1 MFEKFDKLVKLALEA
16 GFEKAEVFATASD
29 SFSVNVYEGQIEDY
43 RVEKRAGIA
52 LRGLMNGQM
61 GYASTEVDEES
72 EYADLVAR
80 AKENAL
86 LLESKDVQF
95 IYDGKEKLEW
105 LSSAN
110 KELYNVTAEEKIALA
125 MEMEKAC
132 FALDPRVVR
141 VSASEVGTGSSSSVL
156 VNSEGLFRTFE
167 SNIAYAAV
175 SPVLAVEDGQID
187 GDAYR
192 FTRNFAE
199 LDAQQLAKEAVE
211 DAVRYIGA
219 KSVPSGNM
227 PIVFEK
233 GAMAALLKTFT
244 GVFSA
249 DAAQKGLSLLG
260 DKEGAVIAADI
271 VTLLDDPSDG
281 LGLVG
286 MPFDGE
292 GVPTQKKAVI
302 ENGVLNTLLYNLKT
316 ANKAGKASTGN
327 ASRPSYQSTVGT
339 SPANFYLQPGDLAPE
354 QLYEMAGNGVRID
367 SLMGMHAGANAISG
381 DFSLAAKGMKI
392 ENGKL
397 TTPVEQITI
406 SGNFYQLLKNIK
418 AIGND
423 LKFGFPGT
431 FAVGAPSVLVEGLSV
446 AGK

>member
-1 MFEKFDKLVKLALEA
+1 MFKKFEKLVELALSA
-16 GFEKAEVFATASD
+16 GFEKAEVFATASE

-43 RVEKRAGIA
+43 RVQKRAGIA

-95 IYDGKEKLEW
+95 IYDGKEKLAW
-105 LSSAN
+105 LSSVNA
-110 KELYNVTAEEKIALA
+110 ELNEATAEQKIALA

-132 FALDPRVVR
+132 FAQDERVVR
-141 VSASEVGTGSSSSVL
+141 TAGCEVGTESSSSVM
-156 VNSEGLFRTFE
+156 VNSEGLRRTFE

-175 SPVLAVEDGQID
+175 EVILKVEDGQID
-187 GDAYR
+187 GSAYK
-192 FTRNFAE
+192 FTRSMNEIDPNA
-199 LDAQQLAKEAVE
+199 LAKEAVE

-219 KSVPSGNM
+219 KSIPSDNI
-227 PIVFEK
+227 PVVFEK
-233 GAMAALLKTFT
+233 GAMAALLKTFV

-249 DAAQKGLSLLG
+249 DAAQKGLSLLK
-260 DKEGAVIAADI
+260 DKEGTAIANDI
-271 VTLLDDPSDG
+271 VTIMDDPSDG

-302 ENGVLNTLLYNLKT
+302 ENGVLSTLLYNLKT

-339 SPANFYLQPGDLAPE
+339 APANFYLKPGELAPE
-354 QLYEMAGNGVRID
+354 KLYELAGNGVRID

-406 SGNFYQLLKNIK
+406 SGNFYQLLKSIT
-418 AIGND
+418 AVGND
-423 LKFGFPGT
+423 LKFGFPGAC
-431 FAVGAPSVLVEGLSV
+431 AVGAPSVLVEGLSI
-446 AGK
+446 AGE

>member
-1 MFEKFDKLVKLALEA
+1 MFEKFEKLVKLALDA

-52 LRGLMNGQM
+52 LRGLLGGQM
-61 GYASTEVDEES
+61 GYASTEIDEES

-80 AKENAL
+80 AKENAQ

-95 IYDGKEKLEW
+95 IYGGKEKLDW
-105 LSSAN
+105 LTSNNPELN
-110 KELYNVTAEEKIALA
+110 KVTAEQKIALA

-132 FALDPRVVR
+132 FAADERVVR
-141 VSASEVGTGSSSSVL
+141 TSGCEVGTGSSSCVL
-156 VNSEGLFRTFE
+156 VNSEGLRRAFE

-175 SPVLAVEDGQID
+175 SPVLAIEGGQID
-187 GDAYR
+187 GSAYK
-192 FTRNFAE
+192 FTRDFASISAE
-199 LDAQQLAKEAVE
+199 ELAKEAVE

-219 KSVPSGNM
+219 KPIPSGSI
-227 PIVFEK
+227 PVVFEK
-233 GAMAALLKTFT
+233 SAMAAILKTFA

-249 DAAQKGLSLLG
+249 DAAQKGLSLLA
-260 DKEGAVIAADI
+260 DKEGVEIAADI
-271 VTLLDDPSDG
+271 VTIMDDPSDG
-281 LGLVG
+281 LGLAG
-286 MPFDGE
+286 IPFDGE
-292 GVPTQKKAVI
+292 GVPTQKKAVV
-302 ENGVLNTLLYNLKT
+302 ENGMLNTLLYNLKT
-316 ANKAGKASTGN
+316 ANEAGKTSTGN

-339 SPANFYLQPGDLAPE
+339 LPTNFYLLPGEYSPDA
-354 QLYEMAGNGVRID
+354 LYEMAGNGVRID
-367 SLMGMHAGANAISG
+367 QLMGMHSGANAISG

-406 SGNFYQLLKNIK
+406 SGNFYQLLKSIE

-423 LKFGFPGT
+423 LKFGFPGAC
-431 FAVGAPSVLVEGLSV
+431 AVGAPSVLVKGLSI
-446 AGK
+446 AGE